1 MDDIMEIYERVKD
14 RLTLEEFLGKV
25 DETESFMGGLAD
37 KITAARLV
45 IHNMGETDNQL
56 KVNQV
61 TPDISNVTVLGKI
74 ISCSDVRTFNREDGS
89 TGNVAN
95 LTLADETGSIRIV
108 LWDEASDLVKI
119 GEIVFG
125 DSIKVSGFVK
135 EGRNGLEISVGRG
148 GSIDKLAIGEE
159 IDVRKEPYK
168 IDEIKSG
175 MSEIHILGKILD
187 ISNLRTFKRKDGSNG
202 NVRNMTIGDATG
214 KIRVT
219 LWDELANT
227 IDTFVVGDA
236 IEIFG
241 GYAKENTFNNQVE
254 VNLGNNS
261 SLRKSSKQVE
271 FKEVI
276 TQITDIE
283 IKESYN
289 IVGHVT
295 GLDELKEFQKKDGST
310 GRVVNIHISDNSGRI
325 KVSLWGEQTDILRE
339 IDLGTKLQINDCYA
353 KPGWNDEIELSVGE
367 RARIIILEK

>member
-1 MDDIMEIYERVKD
+1 
-14 RLTLEEFLGKV
+14 
-25 DETESFMGGLAD
+25 
-37 KITAARLV
+37 
-45 IHNMGETDNQL
+45 
-56 KVNQV
+56 
-61 TPDISNVTVLGKI
+61 
-74 ISCSDVRTFNREDGS
+74 
-89 TGNVAN
+89 
-95 LTLADETGSIRIV
+95 
-108 LWDEASDLVKI
+108 
-119 GEIVFG
+119 
-125 DSIKVSGFVK
+125 
-135 EGRNGLEISVGRG
+135 
-148 GSIDKLAIGEE
+148 
-159 IDVRKEPYK
+159 
-168 IDEIKSG
+168 

-289 IVGHVT
+289 IVGNVT